1 MQSLKEKQMEYAVP
15 PAAVQALPVASRDEQ
30 FPVNR
35 IVCIGRNYA
44 AHAREMGKDPD
55 RDPPFFFMKPTNAI
69 VVRVAG

>member
-1 MQSLKEKQMEYAVP
+1 MEYAVP

-35 IVCIGRNYA
+35 IVCVGSNNVA
-44 AHAREMGKDPD
+44 QAREMGKDPD
-55 RDPPFFFMKPTNAI
+55 RDPLFFFMKPTNAI